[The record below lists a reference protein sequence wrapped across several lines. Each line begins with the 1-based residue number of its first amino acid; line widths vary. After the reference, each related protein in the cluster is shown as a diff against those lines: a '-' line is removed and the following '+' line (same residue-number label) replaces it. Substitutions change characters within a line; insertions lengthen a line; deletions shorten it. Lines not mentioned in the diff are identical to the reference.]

1 MYNPCNFTRAK
12 KINKQ
17 NNMGLGNSFISGL
30 TRTGASSLTGLIT
43 GGISQALGLS
53 WSPKRAMQEQEAYNK
68 RIMALQNQYQQQA
81 AAQSQQY
88 AKDYWDYT
96 NAENQAKHLKN
107 AGLNIGLMYGQ
118 SGAGG
123 MGASGGAHQ
132 ASPEQPQGNP
142 VGMALQ
148 VQQLEQQRRMNDA
161 QIALTEAQANKAN
174 TEANKIAGVDTQ
186 EALTRIEEA
195 GSRIELN
202 LKEGNYKEALTA
214 LTNAEKEATEAL
226 KSLREMQEALTSA
239 QINEAFAIATY
250 YSEKAHTE
258 YWVKENEKI
267 QNEYLLDTY
276 QERVDAVSYNNAV
289 AIALAAKYISD
300 KEVNEKQIEHL
311 QASIEELQALADKH
325 NWDKETYRKQVEAMI
340 ERWEQQTFN
349 ERIGLGLEFGENI
362 VDMLYKGRR
371 KKSSVKTKSTRQ
383 GKTTTTETY
392 TESY

>member
-1 MYNPCNFTRAK
+1 MGDFGKLFTE
-12 KINKQ
+12 
-17 NNMGLGNSFISGL
+17 GLASS
-30 TRTGASSLTGLIT
+30 GASALTGTIT

-53 WSPKRAMQEQEAYNK
+53 WSPRKAMEEQLKYNK
-68 RIMALQNQYQQQA
+68 KIMALQYQYQQQA

-88 AKDYWDYT
+88 AKEYWDYT
-96 NAENQAKHLKN
+96 NAENQVKHLKN

-123 MGASGGAHQ
+123 MGASGGARQ
-132 ASPEQPQGNP
+132 ESPDQPQGNP

-161 QIALTEAQANKAN
+161 QIALAEAQAKKAEE
-174 TEANKIAGVDTQ
+174 EAKKIGGVDTQ
-186 EALTRIEEA
+186 QALQEIRESI
-195 GSRIELN
+195 SRMELN
-202 LKEGNYKEALTA
+202 IKEGNYKDALTDLAEAETEATNA
-214 LTNAEKEATEAL
+214 LT
-226 KSLREMQEALTSA
+226 SLREMQEGLTSA
-239 QINEAFAIATY
+239 QINEAFAIAAY

-267 QNEYLLDTY
+267 QNQYLKDTY
-276 QERVDAVSYNNAV
+276 NDRVKAAYYNNAV
-289 AIALAAKYISD
+289 AIALAAKYVSD
-300 KEVNEKQIEHL
+300 KEVNDEQIKHL
-311 QASIEELQALADKH
+311 AASIKELEALADKH
-325 NWDKETYRKQVEAMI
+325 NWDKETYRKQVEGMI
-340 ERWEQQTFN
+340 ERWEEQTFN

-362 VDMLYKGRR
+362 VNMLYKGRR

>member
-1 MYNPCNFTRAK
+1 
-12 KINKQ
+12 
-17 NNMGLGNSFISGL
+17 MGFGQSFISGL
-30 TRTGASSLTGLIT
+30 ASAGASGLTGLIT

-53 WSPKRAMQEQEAYNK
+53 WSPKKAMQEQEAYNE

-96 NAENQAKHLKN
+96 NAENQVSHLKN

-132 ASPEQPQGNP
+132 ASPDQPQGNP

-161 QIALTEAQANKAN
+161 QIALAEAQAEKAGA
-174 TEANKIAGVDTQ
+174 EATKISGVDTQ
-186 EALTRIEEA
+186 EALKRIEGIA
-195 GSRIELN
+195 SQIELN
-202 LKEGNYKEALTA
+202 LKEGDYKEALTE
-214 LTNAEKEATEAL
+214 LKRAEKEATEAL
-226 KSLREMQEALTSA
+226 TSLREMQEGLTKA
-239 QINEAFAIATY
+239 QISEAFAIAGY
-250 YSEKAHTE
+250 YSEKAHSE
-258 YWVKENEKI
+258 YWIKENEKI
-267 QNEYLLDTY
+267 QNEYLKDTY
-276 QERVDAVSYNNAV
+276 NDRVDAASYNNAV
-289 AIALAAKYISD
+289 AIALAAKFISE
-300 KEVNEKQIEHL
+300 KEVNEKQIDNL
-311 QASIEELQALADKH
+311 QANIDELQARADKH
-325 NWDKETYRKQVEAMI
+325 NWDKETYRKQVEGMI
-340 ERWEQQTFN
+340 DRWEEQTFN